1 MHLYMQENEY
11 VTAEVVELL
20 HKLAPEAFTMAVR
33 QEIFRGNGFDG
44 SGISEF
50 FEEFPF
56 NQLSVVTHARARTHT
71 HTHTQAHKHTA
82 RVLLWFSPTFENSR
96 HVGQNAHVF
105 KRSQP

>member
-44 SGISEF
+44 SGISGF
-50 FEEFPF
+50 LGEFPF
-56 NQLSVVTHARARTHT
+56 NQISVVTHTSA
-71 HTHTQAHKHTA
+71 QAHCTC
-82 RVLLWFSPTFENSR
+82 P
-96 HVGQNAHVF
+96 F
-105 KRSQP
+105 KV